1 MKTSTTALTLAILAA
16 SSQVAV
22 STLEDKQ
29 GLRRLSMS
37 LNSKS
42 SKTSKNSKS
51 GSSCLKAK
59 MNASNGYA
67 GDVEG
72 TIEVCFGDLSANSGS
87 GSGSGSGSLLMKVK
101 GLSELV
107 AAGVHI
113 HAGTSCDDTISQGG
127 HYWNTDVLKSGGPK
141 DNGDAWFNMAS
152 SLAPTGTGYS
162 TDEDGEGV
170 AYFFFN
176 NGFGYNGNVGHAVVI
191 HDEVA
196 PPLGNGDYARIAC
209 GILE

>member
-87 GSGSGSGSLLMKVK
+87 GSGSLLMKVK

-107 AAGVHI
+107 AGGVHI

>member
-1 MKTSTTALTLAILAA
+1 MSIVRTAERLTYNI
-16 SSQVAV
+16 SRGRSMID
-22 STLEDKQ
+22 LEVEAKSKMPSLEQ
-29 GLRRLSMS
+29 RGTQNNCLRVPSHR
-37 LNSKS
+37 
-42 SKTSKNSKS
+42 
-51 GSSCLKAK
+51 
-59 MNASNGYA
+59 
-67 GDVEG
+67 
-72 TIEVCFGDLSANSGS
+72 
-87 GSGSGSGSLLMKVK
+87 GSGSLLMKVK

-107 AAGVHI
+107 AGGVHI